1 MYKFGERDEFMDL
14 GRRADFSQDRFKNT
28 HTHAQAYRSQTAKNQ
43 SLGEKS

>member
-14 GRRADFSQDRFKNT
+14 GRRADSSQDRFKNT
-28 HTHAQAYRSQTAKNQ
+28 HTHAQAYQSQTAKNQ